1 MAGAR
6 VGVQPFVNL
15 LFAYAGCV
23 PGGDYA
29 LDTGGVFRYG
39 RKVMCA
45 VGMEACSPAHT
56 SVFWWEFGDFPDLG
70 AYVGLYEA
78 FKCSA

>member
-1 MAGAR
+1 MAVAR

-29 LDTGGVFRYG
+29 LDAGGVFRYG
-39 RKVMCA
+39 RKVVCA
-45 VGMEACSPAHT
+45 VGVEACSPAHT
-56 SVFWWEFGDFPDLG
+56 PVFWWEFGNFPDWCT
-70 AYVGLYEA
+70 YVRLYEA
-78 FKCSA
+78 LERSA